1 MATLQCRNWQTPT
14 VVHSKASF
22 VETPISILLKDTLS
36 RKLHRHY
43 GTSFINACIPCFAG
57 IERMNTKSLWSLM
70 GIVVRNAERC
80 GLHRDGILLGLPPYE
95 TEKRRRVW
103 WELQHLD
110 MALGVKSGSMSLSLQ
125 ASWDARLPL
134 NIEDEDIEPSMRE
147 APEEREGLTSMSQ
160 CLWTYWVLDLQRSFC
175 HADGTKLGFS
185 WPADKS
191 LSAVEK
197 NTLIDRLETGL
208 NKRYV
213 QFCDPIRP
221 LHLLVQILARAF
233 ICGMRRLTLHPLAHN
248 GKISDLSEDHRKRLL
263 DVCIQGLEYDVAL
276 HSNPSLK
283 HFRWRFQGYF
293 QWSALVY
300 VLIEASRQF
309 DTPKTGRIWALLSD
323 IYAANPGLSDLSD
336 DRRKSY
342 AVELMTAA
350 WRARESFL
358 LGTSTRFAIAA
369 AETHLP
375 QPSREQSITS
385 MPNKKLELAEDIS
398 CQGLPEETN
407 ALSQL
412 DLATIADI
420 DFDAI
425 DWSFWES
432 YS

>member
-1 MATLQCRNWQTPT
+1 
-14 VVHSKASF
+14 
-22 VETPISILLKDTLS
+22 
-36 RKLHRHY
+36 
-43 GTSFINACIPCFAG
+43 
-57 IERMNTKSLWSLM
+57 MNTKSLWSLM

-293 QWSALVY
+293 QWSA
-300 VLIEASRQF
+300 
-309 DTPKTGRIWALLSD
+309 
-323 IYAANPGLSDLSD
+323 
-336 DRRKSY
+336 
-342 AVELMTAA
+342 
-350 WRARESFL
+350 RESRPCSEMF
-358 LGTSTRFAIAA
+358 
-369 AETHLP
+369 
-375 QPSREQSITS
+375 
-385 MPNKKLELAEDIS
+385 
-398 CQGLPEETN
+398 
-407 ALSQL
+407 
-412 DLATIADI
+412 
-420 DFDAI
+420 
-425 DWSFWES
+425 
-432 YS
+432 

>member
-1 MATLQCRNWQTPT
+1 
-14 VVHSKASF
+14 
-22 VETPISILLKDTLS
+22 
-36 RKLHRHY
+36 
-43 GTSFINACIPCFAG
+43 
-57 IERMNTKSLWSLM
+57 MNTKSLWSLM
-70 GIVVRNAERC
+70 GIIVCNAERY
-80 GLHRDGILLGLPPYE
+80 GLHRDGTLLGLPPYE
-95 TEKRRRVW
+95 TERRRRVW

-125 ASWDARLPL
+125 APWDARLPL

-197 NTLIDRLETGL
+197 NTLIDRLETDL

-233 ICGMRRLTLHPLAHN
+233 ISGMRRLTLHPLAHN

-293 QWSALVY
+293 QWSA
-300 VLIEASRQF
+300 
-309 DTPKTGRIWALLSD
+309 
-323 IYAANPGLSDLSD
+323 
-336 DRRKSY
+336 
-342 AVELMTAA
+342 
-350 WRARESFL
+350 RESRPCSEMF
-358 LGTSTRFAIAA
+358 
-369 AETHLP
+369 
-375 QPSREQSITS
+375 
-385 MPNKKLELAEDIS
+385 
-398 CQGLPEETN
+398 
-407 ALSQL
+407 
-412 DLATIADI
+412 
-420 DFDAI
+420 
-425 DWSFWES
+425 
-432 YS
+432 